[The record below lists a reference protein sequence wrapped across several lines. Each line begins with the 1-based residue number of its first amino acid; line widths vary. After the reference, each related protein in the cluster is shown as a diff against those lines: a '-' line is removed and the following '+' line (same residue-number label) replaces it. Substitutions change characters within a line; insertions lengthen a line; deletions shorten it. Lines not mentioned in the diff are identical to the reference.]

1 MKAIIDLHTH
11 ALSSGHAYS
20 TIKEN
25 IEYAKINGLKYYGI
39 SDHGIN
45 MPGGP
50 HLFYFQNLKVLP
62 KEVDGVRI
70 LKGMEA
76 NIIDY
81 DGNIDIVLD
90 KYTNNLDYL
99 IASLHIVCLNPGTKE
114 ENTRATLNAMDKPL
128 VKIIGHPDDGRY
140 ELDYEKIVKKA
151 KEKNILLE
159 VNNSSLNPESFRPNA
174 HDNYKKLL
182 DLCKKYKVRIILGS
196 DAHICYQVGI
206 FDDAEKLLEELD
218 FPKELVINYHEDQII
233 EFFELNK

>member
-1 MKAIIDLHTH
+1 MKSIIDLHTH
-11 ALSSGHAYS
+11 ALASGHAYS
-20 TIKEN
+20 TVKEN
-25 IEYAKINGLKYYGI
+25 IEYAKINGLKYYGL
-39 SDHGIN
+39 SDHGVN

-62 KEVDGVRI
+62 KEIDGVRI

-81 DGNIDIVLD
+81 DGNIDVTFD
-90 KYTNNLDYL
+90 KY
-99 IASLHIVCLNPGTKE
+99 LNK
-114 ENTRATLNAMDKPL
+114 
-128 VKIIGHPDDGRY
+128 
-140 ELDYEKIVKKA
+140 LDYEEVVKKA

-159 VNNSSLNPESFRPNA
+159 VNNSSINPDSFRPNA
-174 HDNYKKLL
+174 RENYKELL
-182 DLCKKYKVRIILGS
+182 TLCKEHNVRIILGS

-206 FDDAEKLLEELD
+206 LDDAERLIEEFD